1 MKSEVEIFCDSP
13 NNVILQ
19 NAGRNFPGVVVQ
31 GDQLRGLLRLAERA
45 LAELRPIA
53 PEDAIDNLEE
63 LQELLR
69 DRVELYERVLSDNGF
84 DLPYPDRVSAK
95 TNSAAG

>member
-1 MKSEVEIFCDSP
+1 MKSEVEIFCDAP

-19 NAGRNFPGVVVQ
+19 NIGRNSPGIVVQ

-45 LAELRPIA
+45 LEELRPVA
-53 PEDAIDNLEE
+53 SEDAVDNLEE
-63 LQELLR
+63 LRERLH
-69 DRVELYERVLSDNGF
+69 DRVELYERILTDNGF
-84 DLPYPDRVSAK
+84 DLPYPDRVTAK